1 MLPRPPA
8 PHPDPCQG
16 HSRETCLL
24 MGRPPH
30 PCQGH
35 SRETVLLMGR
45 PPKASGTGLTS
56 VSSLEGA
63 VGQAAVHPQ

>member
-1 MLPRPPA
+1 MLPILLKLEFRNPRISLTE
-8 PHPDPCQG
+8 Q
-16 HSRETCLL
+16 SRETF
-24 MGRPPH
+24 
-30 PCQGH
+30 
-35 SRETVLLMGR
+35 LLMGR